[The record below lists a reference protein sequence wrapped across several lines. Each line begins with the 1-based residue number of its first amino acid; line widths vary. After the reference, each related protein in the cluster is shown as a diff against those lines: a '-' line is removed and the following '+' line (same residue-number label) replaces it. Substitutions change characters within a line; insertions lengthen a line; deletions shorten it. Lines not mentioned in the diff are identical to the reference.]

1 MSKPRRSSPQ
11 RPPNAAP
18 AAPALK
24 QHLVDQAVATAGK
37 TPFQIVGEVIA
48 EPFAKLEELR
58 GHPVIAYVLT
68 DAAQMADEQM
78 MHLYLHLR
86 EIGRQDHLDLF
97 LMSRGGAT
105 EVPWKIV
112 SLYREFTKRFSIL
125 VPYRAHSSATLTSLG
140 ADEIVMTAMSELG
153 PIDPSRRHP
162 MLPKDETEDGKRT
175 PLFISVQDLRH
186 VLEFLKREMGKDLT
200 PDAAAVVY
208 TALFD
213 KVHPLAIGAL
223 EQSWALSIQVARQAL
238 ETHMDPEV
246 DKAKI
251 DHIVDR
257 LSDHYKS
264 HLYQLN
270 RREAAALGLPVKH
283 ASAEEEDAM
292 WTLHQAFAGTVIQ
305 GEGEIGGQKM
315 TSIGLGYITSQAG
328 VTIGL
333 GHAKANKTDEGIVAT
348 TWESK
353 VGPDRPTETPPA
365 APPAQSEGLPPG
377 R

>member
-1 MSKPRRSSPQ
+1 
-11 RPPNAAP
+11 
-18 AAPALK
+18 
-24 QHLVDQAVATAGK
+24 
-37 TPFQIVGEVIA
+37 
-48 EPFAKLEELR
+48 
-58 GHPVIAYVLT
+58 
-68 DAAQMADEQM
+68 
-78 MHLYLHLR
+78 
-86 EIGRQDHLDLF
+86 
-97 LMSRGGAT
+97 
-105 EVPWKIV
+105 
-112 SLYREFTKRFSIL
+112 
-125 VPYRAHSSATLTSLG
+125 
-140 ADEIVMTAMSELG
+140 
-153 PIDPSRRHP
+153 
-162 MLPKDETEDGKRT
+162 
-175 PLFISVQDLRH
+175 
-186 VLEFLKREMGKDLT
+186 MGKDLT

-292 WTLHQAFAGTVIQ
+292 WTLHQAFAGTAIQ
-305 GEGEIGGQKM
+305 GETEIGGQKM

-353 VGPDRPTETPPA
+353 VGPDRPMETPPA
-365 APPAQSEGLPPG
+365 APPSSGRGVPSSDVDGARCIATTPATLDECARSWNDCCRRVPPRPTDVVAASWLTFTTMPSMPLNLPSCVPTLTWFVNH
-377 R
+377 RCRSASRRA